1 MPTVFDSAT
10 SSPVKPKTSPAPV
23 RSDKINL
30 FTCYAENPSTVRF
43 ETQEADEVV
52 LLFLRQHFIVNV
64 PWMLAAVAMA
74 MAPLFI
80 FPILI
85 SLFGISTLIPA
96 SYVLVGT
103 LFWYLATLGF
113 VIVKFIGWYFNIYI
127 VTNERI
133 VDIDFIN
140 LLVKRFSQAE
150 LSRIQNI
157 TYSASGIMATFFN
170 YGNVTVETAGETPNI
185 ECTSVPRPDKVV
197 EQIRSV
203 SANSGR
209 PE

>member
-1 MPTVFDSAT
+1 MPTVFDNAT
-10 SSPVKPKTSPAPV
+10 SSKVKPKTPPAPI
-23 RSDKINL
+23 RSDTIGL
-30 FTCYAENPSTVRF
+30 LTCYAENPPSVRF
-43 ETQEADEVV
+43 ETQEADETV

-64 PWMLAAVAMA
+64 PWLIAAIFLVLAPLVIF
-74 MAPLFI
+74 PLFI
-80 FPILI
+80 
-85 SLFGISTLIPA
+85 SLFEISVLLPA

-103 LFWYLATLGF
+103 LFWYLATFGF
-113 VIVKFIGWYFNIYI
+113 IIVKFIGWYFNIYI

-157 TYSASGIMATFFN
+157 TYSSSGIMATFFN

-185 ECTSVPRPDKVV
+185 ECTRVPNPDKVV

-203 SANSGR
+203 SSNSGR

>member
-1 MPTVFDSAT
+1 
-10 SSPVKPKTSPAPV
+10 
-23 RSDKINL
+23 
-30 FTCYAENPSTVRF
+30 
-43 ETQEADEVV
+43 
-52 LLFLRQHFIVNV
+52 VNV
-64 PWMLAAVAMA
+64 PWMIAAIALVF
-74 MAPLFI
+74 APALLF
-80 FPILI
+80 PMLI
-85 SLFGISTLIPA
+85 SLFNISVVIPA
-96 SYVLVGT
+96 PYVLIGT
-103 LFWYLATLGF
+103 LFWYLATFGF

-157 TYSASGIMATFFN
+157 TYSSSGIMATFFN
-170 YGNVTVETAGETPNI
+170 YGNVIVETAGETPNI
-185 ECTSVPRPDKVV
+185 ECTSVPNPDKVV

>member
-10 SSPVKPKTSPAPV
+10 STHINQKKTPVKS
-23 RSDKINL
+23 RSDKIGL
-30 FTCYAENPSTVRF
+30 LTCYAENPQKVRF
-43 ETQEADEVV
+43 ETQEADELV

-64 PWMLAAVAMA
+64 PWLLAASILIL
-74 MAPLFI
+74 APAFI
-80 FPILI
+80 FPVVA
-85 SLFGISTLIPA
+85 SLFSVSVILPA
-96 SYVLVGT
+96 SYIVIGT
-103 LFWYLATLGF
+103 LFWYLATFGF
-113 VIVKFIGWYFNIYI
+113 VIVKFLGWYFNIYI

-157 TYSASGIMATFFN
+157 TYSSSGIIATFFN
-170 YGNVTVETAGETPNI
+170 YGDVVVETAGDTPNI

-197 EQIRSV
+197 ELIRTV
-203 SANSGR
+203 SANQGKNL
-209 PE
+209 